1 MNKGELVAAVGVK
14 LGCSKAEAGKA
25 VDAVLGGIIEGVQES
40 DKVTVPGFG
49 TFKKAHRK
57 ARTGRNP
64 VTKEPIEI
72 PASVTMSFSASAT
85 IKNGMH

>member
-1 MNKGELVAAVGVK
+1 MNKGELVAAVGAK
-14 LGCSKAEAGKA
+14 LQCNKAEAGKA
-25 VDAVLGGIIEGVQES
+25 VDAVLASITEGVRES

-49 TFKKAHRK
+49 TFKKVHRK

-64 VTKEPIEI
+64 ITKEPIPI